1 MLVAGIHFLLKP
13 LFLNKI
19 LKLIRFPNL
28 VMIALCQ
35 LLVEVCLIHAG
46 QSLSTILQNERFYLL
61 LYATFC
67 ISAAGYII
75 NDYYDIKI
83 DAINKPSQQVVGRS
97 INRRQAMLAHLLLS
111 GFGIVVG
118 GAINWKV
125 GLINAGAVLLLWG
138 YSDRLKKT
146 LLAGNITI
154 AFLSATMLLVV
165 GVNAGITTR
174 ALYAYALFAFLISLI
189 REIIKDLEDIKGDA
203 AFDCRT
209 LPIVAGLIKTKWV
222 IYILFAGFYLTIISA
237 MLYRHADMWF
247 NGYMLLLIILPSLF
261 VLYKITTADRRRHF
275 KKISRW
281 CKIIM
286 LLGMLSML
294 LFRYL

>member
-1 MLVAGIHFLLKP
+1 M
-13 LFLNKI
+13 NKV

-35 LLVEVCLIHAG
+35 LLVEVCLLHSGEPLVA
-46 QSLSTILQNERFYLL
+46 ILQNERFYLML
-61 LYATFC
+61 FATFC

-83 DAINKPSQQVVGRS
+83 DAINKPNQQVVGKS

-118 GAINWKV
+118 GALNWKV
-125 GLINAGAVLLLWG
+125 GLVNMGAVLLLWG
-138 YSDRLKKT
+138 YSDLLKKT
-146 LLAGNITI
+146 FLAGNITI

-165 GVNAGITTR
+165 GVNAGITTK
-174 ALYAYALFAFLISLI
+174 ALYAYALFSFLISLI
-189 REIIKDLEDIKGDA
+189 REIIKDMEDMKGDA

-209 LPIVAGLIKTKWV
+209 LPIVAGLPKTKWV
-222 IYILFAGFYLTIISA
+222 LYFLFICFYITIISA
-237 MLYRHADMWF
+237 MLYRYTHLWF
-247 NGYMLLLIILPSLF
+247 SLYMLVLIILPSLYI
-261 VLYKITTADRRRHF
+261 LYKISKADRRKHF

-294 LFRYL
+294 LFRYV